1 MAKRRILPQPNRR
14 HSNRDSFAGTK
25 TMLYGTIRRMAVNL
39 ALVALLCCVAPAQYF
54 TAPETKTVS
63 PPELEGVGIDQRL
76 NEQVPL
82 NITFKDEHGKTV
94 QLGDYFHEG
103 RPVILNLVYF
113 QCPMLCTEV
122 LNGLT
127 SALKVIKFVPGE
139 EFEVVTVS
147 IDPRETPLLAA
158 NKKEMYLK
166 KLGNP
171 EAAKGWHFLTGEQ
184 SQIAPLAAAVGFR
197 YHFDPKLGQFAH
209 AAGIMLIT
217 PTGKVAQYYYGV
229 EYSAKDM
236 RLGIIEASQNRI
248 GSLADQV
255 LLYCYHYDPRT
266 GRYGATITNIIRLA
280 GLTTVILLGSALIM
294 LFRKEKHDHAIGT
307 GRA

>member
-1 MAKRRILPQPNRR
+1 M
-14 HSNRDSFAGTK
+14 
-25 TMLYGTIRRMAVNL
+25 MLAQKIIRAMAVNL
-39 ALVALLCCVAPAQYF
+39 MLAVSLCGMAAAQYF
-54 TAPETKTVS
+54 TPPETKTVA
-63 PPELEGVGIDQRL
+63 PPGLEGVGIDQRL

-82 NITFKDEHGKTV
+82 NLTFKDEQGKTV
-94 QLGDYFHEG
+94 RLSDYFHEG

-127 SALKVIKFVPGE
+127 STLKVMKFVPGK
-139 EFEVVTVS
+139 EFEVLTVS
-147 IDPRETPLLAA
+147 IDPRETPQLAA

-171 EAAKGWHFLTGEQ
+171 EAAKGWHFLTGEH
-184 SQIAPLAAAVGFR
+184 SQIAALADAVGFR
-197 YHFDPKLGQFAH
+197 YHFDPKLDQFAH
-209 AAGIMLIT
+209 AAGIMLLT
-217 PTGKVAQYYYGV
+217 PTGKIAQYYFGV

-236 RLGIIEASQNRI
+236 RLGVVEASQNKI
-248 GSLADQV
+248 GSLADYV

-266 GRYGATITNIIRLA
+266 GRYGATITNIVRLA
-280 GLTTVILLGSALIM
+280 GVTTVLILGSALVM
-294 LFRKEKHDHAIGT
+294 LFRKEKHDQSIGT

>member
-1 MAKRRILPQPNRR
+1 M
-14 HSNRDSFAGTK
+14 
-25 TMLYGTIRRMAVNL
+25 MLAHKIIRAMAVTLML
-39 ALVALLCCVAPAQYF
+39 AVSLCGAATAQYF
-54 TAPETKTVS
+54 TPPETKTVA
-63 PPELEGVGIDQRL
+63 PPGLEGVGIDQRL

-82 NITFKDEHGKTV
+82 NLTFKDEQGKTV
-94 QLGDYFHEG
+94 RLGDYFHEG

-127 SALKVIKFVPGE
+127 STLKVMKFVPGK
-139 EFEVVTVS
+139 EFEVLTIS
-147 IDPRETPLLAA
+147 IDPRETPQLAA

-184 SQIAPLAAAVGFR
+184 SQIAALADAVGFR
-197 YHFDPKLGQFAH
+197 YHFDAKLDQFAH
-209 AAGIMLIT
+209 AAGIMLLT
-217 PTGKVAQYYYGV
+217 PAGKVAQYYFGV

-236 RLGIIEASQNRI
+236 RLGIVEASQNKI
-248 GSLADQV
+248 GSLADYV

-266 GRYGATITNIIRLA
+266 GRYGATITNIVRL
-280 GLTTVILLGSALIM
+280 GGVTTVLILGSALVM
-294 LFRKEKHDHAIGT
+294 LFRKEKHDQSIGT